1 MKFSYFH
8 LMPWTEL
15 TEAPAQWPVANSG
28 FDPERGKQLYDAYID
43 TMAFAEECGFDWV
56 GCNEHHFSP
65 YGLMANCNLIG
76 AVLAQRTRTIKLAM
90 LGNLIPLLNPIRV
103 AEEYAM
109 LDVMSG
115 GRLIAGMIRG
125 VPHEYI
131 AYNVVPD
138 ESRARLR
145 EAAALIVKAWT
156 EPEPFGWE
164 GEFYQYPSVSIWPRP
179 LQRPHPPILMSASN
193 EESAE
198 FAGRHKAMMGMT
210 LIADLKVAQ
219 RCIGVYR
226 ETART
231 HGLETTPAHILLGYN
246 TCIAETDAEAQAYL
260 AEGLRYF
267 HGILM
272 HAIRDAQRLVIQ
284 KSRFFGESHGEH
296 GERFVKRLAT
306 LNERSIGDMIEAGSV
321 LCGSPATVVRQMR
334 RIRDELGNGHFNINM
349 KIGNIPDA
357 VVRRGMELFRDQV
370 LPEARGL

>member
-1 MKFSYFH
+1 M
-8 LMPWTEL
+8 
-15 TEAPAQWPVANSG
+15 V
-28 FDPERGKQLYDAYID
+28 
-43 TMAFAEECGFDWV
+43 FAEQCGFDWV

-76 AVLAQRTRTIKLAM
+76 AALVQRTSTIRLAM

-138 ESRARLR
+138 ESRERLR

-164 GEFYQYPSVSIWPRP
+164 GEFYQYPSVSIWPKP
-179 LQRPHPPILMSASN
+179 FQRPHPPILMSASN

-198 FAGRHKAMMGMT
+198 FAGQHRAMMGMT
-210 LIADLKVAQ
+210 LIADLEIA
-219 RCIGVYR
+219 RRSIDTYR
-226 ETART
+226 RAARA
-231 HGLETTPAHILLGYN
+231 HGLDPTPEHILLGYN
-246 TCIAETDAEAQAYL
+246 TCIADSDEEARAHL

-267 HGILM
+267 HRVLM
-272 HAIRDAQRLVIQ
+272 HSIRDAQRLVIES
-284 KSRFFGESHGEH
+284 SRFFGQQQH
-296 GERFVKRLAT
+296 GERFVSRLVT
-306 LNERSIGDMIEAGSV
+306 LKERSIEDMIEAGSV
-321 LCGSPATVVRQMR
+321 LCGSPESVVKQMR
-334 RIRDELGNGHFNINM
+334 RIRDALGNGRFNINM
-349 KIGNIPDA
+349 KIGNISDA
-357 VVRRGMELFRDQV
+357 VVRRGMELFRDRV
-370 LPEARGL
+370 LPEAASL

>member
-1 MKFSYFH
+1 
-8 LMPWTEL
+8 
-15 TEAPAQWPVANSG
+15 VANSG
-28 FDPERGKQLYDAYID
+28 FDPQRGKQLYDSYID
-43 TMAFAEECGFDWV
+43 TMAFAEDCGFDWV

-76 AVLAQRTRTIKLAM
+76 AVLAQRTRTIRLAM

-198 FAGRHKAMMGMT
+198 FAGQHKAMMGMT
-210 LIADLKVAQ
+210 LIADLTAAK

-226 ETART
+226 ETARA
-231 HGLETTPAHILLGYN
+231 HGLEPTPGHILLGYN
-246 TCIAETDAEAQAYL
+246 TCIAETDEAAEAHL

-267 HGILM
+267 HRVLM

-284 KSRFFGESHGEH
+284 KSRFFGESHGTH
-296 GERFVKRLAT
+296 GEGFVKRLAT
-306 LNERSIGDMIEAGSV
+306 LNERSVGDMIEAGSV
-321 LCGSPATVVRQMR
+321 LCGSPATVIRQMQ

-357 VVRRGMELFRDQV
+357 VVRRGMELFRDRV

>member
-15 TEAPAQWPVANSG
+15 TETPEQWPVSNSL
-28 FDPERGKQLYDAYID
+28 FEPKRGKELYDAYID
-43 TMAFAEECGFDWV
+43 TMVHAEQCGFDWV

-76 AVLAQRTRTIKLAM
+76 AVLAQRTKNIKLAM

-131 AYNVVPD
+131 AYNVAPG
-138 ESRARLR
+138 ESRERLR

-164 GEFYQYPSVSIWPRP
+164 GEFYQYPSVSIWPKP
-179 LQRPHPPILMSASN
+179 YQKPHPPILMSASN

-198 FAGRHKAMMGMT
+198 FAGQHRAMMGIT
-210 LIADLKVAQ
+210 LIADLKLA
-219 RCIGVYR
+219 RRSIDVY
-226 ETART
+226 TAAAKA
-231 HGLETTPAHILLGYN
+231 HGLEVTPGHILLGYN
-246 TCIAETDAEAQAYL
+246 TCIAESDAEAREHL
-260 AEGLRYF
+260 AAGQRYF
-267 HGILM
+267 HRVLM
-272 HAIRDAQRLVIQ
+272 HSIRDAQRLVIQ
-284 KSRFFGESHGEH
+284 KSRFFAQEQF
-296 GERFVKRLAT
+296 GERFVNRLQT
-306 LNERSIGDMIEAGSV
+306 LKERSIDEMIDAGSV
-321 LCGSPATVVRQMR
+321 LCGSPQTVVKQIK
-334 RIRDELGNGHFNINM
+334 RISGELGNGHFNINM

-357 VVRRGMELFRDQV
+357 VVRRGMELFRDRV
-370 LPEARGL
+370 LPEVAAL

>member
-15 TEAPAQWPVANSG
+15 TEAPEQWPVSNSL
-28 FDPERGKQLYDAYID
+28 FKPERGKELYDAYID
-43 TMAFAEECGFDWV
+43 TMAYAEECGFDWV

-76 AVLAQRTRTIKLAM
+76 AVLAQRTKKIRLAM

-131 AYNVVPD
+131 AYNVAPG
-138 ESRARLR
+138 ESRERLR

-164 GEFYQYPSVSIWPRP
+164 GEFYQYPSVSIWPKP
-179 LQRPHPPILMSASN
+179 YQRPHPPILMSASN

-198 FAGRHKAMMGMT
+198 FAGQHRAMMGIT
-210 LIADLKVAQ
+210 LIADLKLA
-219 RCIGVYR
+219 RRSIEVYQAA
-226 ETART
+226 ARA
-231 HGLETTPAHILLGYN
+231 HGLEPTPGHILLGYN
-246 TCIAETDAEAQAYL
+246 TCIADSDEEAREHL
-260 AEGLRYF
+260 AAGQRYF
-267 HGILM
+267 HHVLM
-272 HAIRDAQRLVIQ
+272 HSIRDAQRLVIQ
-284 KSRFFGESHGEH
+284 KSRFFAQEQF
-296 GERFVKRLAT
+296 GERFVNRLQT
-306 LNERSIGDMIEAGSV
+306 LKERTIDEMVDAGSV
-321 LCGSPATVVRQMR
+321 LCGSPQTVVKQIK
-334 RIRDELGNGHFNINM
+334 RISAELGNGHFNINM

-357 VVRRGMELFRDQV
+357 VVRRGMELFRDRV
-370 LPEARGL
+370 LPEVAAL

>member
-1 MKFSYFH
+1 
-8 LMPWTEL
+8 MPWTDL
-15 TEAPAQWPVANSG
+15 DEAPEQWPVSNKAFN
-28 FDPERGKQLYDAYID
+28 PVRGKELYDSYID

-76 AVLAQRTRTIKLAM
+76 AALAQRTKTIRLAM

-138 ESRARLR
+138 ESRERLR

-164 GEFYQYPSVSIWPRP
+164 GEFYQYPSISIWPKP
-179 LQRPHPPILMSASN
+179 LQQPHPPILMSASN

-198 FAGRHKAMMGMT
+198 FAAQHRTMMGMT
-210 LIADLKVAQ
+210 LIADLAIARRV
-219 RCIGVYR
+219 IDTYR
-226 ETART
+226 NTARAI
-231 HGLETTPAHILLGYN
+231 GFEPDPDHILLGYN
-246 TCIAETDAEAQAYL
+246 TCIAESDEEARHHL

-267 HGILM
+267 HRVLM
-272 HAIRDAQRLVIQ
+272 HSIRDAQRLVIQ
-284 KSRFFGESHGEH
+284 KTRFFGEEH
-296 GERFVKRLAT
+296 GERFVNRLVT
-306 LNERSIGDMIEAGSV
+306 LKERSIDEMVEAGSV
-321 LCGSPATVVRQMR
+321 LCGSPESVVKQMR
-334 RIRDELGNGHFNINM
+334 RIRDALGNGRFNINM

-357 VVRRGMELFRDQV
+357 VVRRGMQLFRDRV
-370 LPEARGL
+370 LPEAAGL

>member
-1 MKFSYFH
+1 MKFSFFH

-28 FDPERGKQLYDAYID
+28 FDPERGKQLYDSYID

-198 FAGRHKAMMGMT
+198 FAGQHKAMMGMT
-210 LIADLKVAQ
+210 LIADLAAAK

-226 ETART
+226 ETARA
-231 HGLETTPAHILLGYN
+231 HGLDTAATAAAAVPGAGWAGARMAALGAAGLCRFQAVRRLSGPFRHHGDAGNPAAAGRSGRL
-246 TCIAETDAEAQAYL
+246 
-260 AEGLRYF
+260 
-267 HGILM
+267 
-272 HAIRDAQRLVIQ
+272 RLVH
-284 KSRFFGESHGEH
+284 R
-296 GERFVKRLAT
+296 
-306 LNERSIGDMIEAGSV
+306 
-321 LCGSPATVVRQMR
+321 PA
-334 RIRDELGNGHFNINM
+334 L
-349 KIGNIPDA
+349 
-357 VVRRGMELFRDQV
+357 
-370 LPEARGL
+370 

>member
-1 MKFSYFH
+1 MKFSFFH

-15 TEAPAQWPVANSG
+15 AEAPKQWPVSNSA
-28 FDPERGKQLYDAYID
+28 FDPERGKELYASYID
-43 TMAFAEECGFDWV
+43 TMAFAEQCGFDWV

-76 AVLAQRTRTIKLAM
+76 AALAQRTSTIRLAM

-138 ESRARLR
+138 ESRERLR

-164 GEFYQYPSVSIWPRP
+164 GEFYQYPSVSIWPKP

-198 FAGRHKAMMGMT
+198 FAAQHRAMMGMT
-210 LIADLKVAQ
+210 LIADLGAAR
-219 RCIGVYR
+219 RCIETYR
-226 ETART
+226 QCARA
-231 HGLETTPAHILLGYN
+231 HGMEPRPEHVLLSYN
-246 TCIAETDAEAQAYL
+246 TCIAETDQL
-260 AEGLRYF
+260 AREIMSEGLRYF
-267 HGILM
+267 HRVLM
-272 HAIRDAQRLVIQ
+272 HSIRDAQRLVIQ
-284 KSRFFGESHGEH
+284 KSRFFGQEH
-296 GERFVKRLAT
+296 GERFVNRLVT
-306 LNERSIGDMIEAGSV
+306 LKERSMEEMIDAGSV
-321 LCGSPATVVRQMR
+321 LCGSPQTVVRQMR

-349 KIGNIPDA
+349 KIGNTPDA
-357 VVRRGMELFRDQV
+357 AVRRGMELFRDQV
-370 LPEARGL
+370 LPEAASL